1 MSATLTRLP
10 STTGPASRTTPSPDG
25 PPPPRRSRATPGS
38 TTPSSCW
45 WSSWSWATPWTLVA
59 HTFTTSWA
67 YNFLYLWH
75 VPAFVMVTGYLS
87 RSFRFTRRHLTK
99 LLTSVVVPYLI
110 FEYTLTTFRSVVGGE
125 HHGPLFLNPHWPM
138 WYLATLFVW
147 RLATPLLKRM
157 PYALPAAVVVS
168 LIGGAFTGDTLDLA
182 RATGCSRSSSW
193 ACWPPRST
201 WRPCAVPA
209 ARLAALGAFS
219 LALVASTAIEDT
231 LGSEWLYYRSSYA
244 QLHDSLVAGAL
255 TRLVLLAASG
265 ALAVAFVTLV
275 PRRALWFTTAGLGH
289 LGRLPLP
296 RLPREAR
303 AVLRLPPLV
312 GRPPGDQPGRSP
324 PWSPSRS
331 RCCWPHR
338 RWPAA
343 STSSSTRSAP
353 GSGTGDVRRLR
364 QRVRPTATSARS
376 SPRERTP
383 RPGPPGRSAPDLPGG
398 RGATAPTPPA
408 AAGAPAR
415 DWSPSSSRCSR

>member
-25 PPPPRRSRATPGS
+25 PRAATAKSRDPWFDNAKLLLVVLVVVGHS
-38 TTPSSCW
+38 
-45 WSSWSWATPWTLVA
+45 WTLVA

-99 LLTSVVVPYLI
+99 LLTSVVVPYVV

-182 RATGCSRSSSW
+182 RATGLLPFFVIGLLATPEQLEVLR
-193 ACWPPRST
+193 
-201 WRPCAVPA
+201 RPT
-209 ARLAALGAFS
+209 ARLAALGAFG
-219 LALVASTAIEDT
+219 LALVASSAIEDT

-244 QLHDSLVAGAL
+244 QLHESLVAGAL
-255 TRLVLLAASG
+255 TRLVLLVASG

-275 PRRALWFTTAGLGH
+275 PRRALWFTKLGSATLVVYLFHGFLVKLAEYSAFPHWSGDHPVPSLVAATFVAVPVALLLAAPPVASRLNMFVDPVGAWQRHRRRQATPAARPSDSHVGTFEPAGT
-289 LGRLPLP
+289 RSS
-296 RLPREAR
+296 AR
-303 AVLRLPPLV
+303 A
-312 GRPPGDQPGRSP
+312 
-324 PWSPSRS
+324 
-331 RCCWPHR
+331 
-338 RWPAA
+338 
-343 STSSSTRSAP
+343 TRA
-353 GSGTGDVRRLR
+353 L
-364 QRVRPTATSARS
+364 
-376 SPRERTP
+376 
-383 RPGPPGRSAPDLPGG
+383 
-398 RGATAPTPPA
+398 GA
-408 AAGAPAR
+408 
-415 DWSPSSSRCSR
+415 